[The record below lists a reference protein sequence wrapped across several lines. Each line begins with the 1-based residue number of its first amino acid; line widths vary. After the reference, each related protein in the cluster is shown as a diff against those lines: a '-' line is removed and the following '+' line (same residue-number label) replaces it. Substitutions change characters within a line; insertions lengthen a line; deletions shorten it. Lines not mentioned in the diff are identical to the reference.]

1 MRKLKG
7 FTAHTADLWK
17 KLPPA
22 QKAEYVR
29 RASGEDADVILRP
42 VEKLRRKRTGLLDS
56 LGKIVTEL
64 KEECGVESLLF
75 WEERDPGQGQADG
88 TTPSMNKGETFGI
101 IGSVTGSRFL
111 EHLQQAEVCPHEF
124 LSFVSQNSPLPDTTP
139 LVTATLDTAQQPL
152 LTDASRNRSTDI
164 REPDLLVEGPN
175 LACVHL
181 KRELTD

>member
-111 EHLQQAEVCPHEF
+111 EHLQQAEVGPHESYPLLVKILHF
-124 LSFVSQNSPLPDTTP
+124 QTQHLPSQLPSTPSNSHCSPTLPEIVRQIFVSQIS
-139 LVTATLDTAQQPL
+139 
-152 LTDASRNRSTDI
+152 
-164 REPDLLVEGPN
+164 
-175 LACVHL
+175 
-181 KRELTD
+181 